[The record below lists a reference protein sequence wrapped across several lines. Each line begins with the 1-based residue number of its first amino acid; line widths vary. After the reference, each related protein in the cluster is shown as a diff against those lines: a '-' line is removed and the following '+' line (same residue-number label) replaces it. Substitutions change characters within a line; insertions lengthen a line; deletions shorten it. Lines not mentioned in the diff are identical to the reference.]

1 MTITTVRRTASK
13 PLTERALLTLKP
25 GQKRADGAL
34 PPGFGR
40 LIVRAQGRGGSSP
53 DSVIRQFFFRYRDA
67 DGKDRTLLLGV
78 HGSGSGMIDLAE
90 ARRKAHAFRDQM
102 QAGLDPQA
110 RRAHDRLE
118 NRRMEQEAAQTGTL
132 ADLVNAYVDQLREK
146 GKESATDT
154 ERTMRLHVT
163 KPFPVLAATN
173 AKDITPSDISDVM
186 AQMIGKGIQRR
197 TNIARSML
205 SAAFAFGA
213 ALDNDPRRKARAL
226 QAGGTEAKRF
236 GIVSNPVTLVPPIQD
251 YEKAGERTLT
261 DDELKAYWLA
271 IDKLSPGIGACL
283 KVALLLGGQRLS
295 QIKRLTR
302 TGYNA
307 DDRTVELLDGK
318 GRGAARVHLLPVSGQ
333 VIEQLQTMEQLNAKE
348 YLFSTTNGQKEID
361 LTTLSVLVSTIAQA
375 YAKER
380 QKKHPDQPAIVPYTA
395 RDIRR
400 SVETR
405 MAALGISKEI
415 RAQVLSHGRQSGVQ
429 AKHYDKYSYLP
440 EKTAALAKWEAHL
453 QEVFSGA
460 APKVIR
466 GAFRTHIK
474 TEAAS

>member
-1 MTITTVRRTASK
+1 MTAGPVRRTASK
-13 PLTERALLTLKP
+13 SLTERALLALKS

-40 LIVRAQGRGGSSP
+40 LIVRAQARGGSP

-67 DGKDRTLLLGV
+67 NGKDRTLLLGV
-78 HGSGSGMIDLAE
+78 HGSGAGMIDLAE
-90 ARRKAHAFRDQM
+90 ARRKAHAFRVQM

-110 RRAHDRLE
+110 RRASDRLE
-118 NRRMEQEAAQTGTL
+118 NRRKEQEAAQTGTL
-132 ADLVNAYVDQLREK
+132 ADLIHAYVDHLREQ

-154 ERTMRLHVT
+154 ERSLRLHVT

-186 AQMIGKGIQRR
+186 ARMIGRGIQRR
-197 TNIARSML
+197 TNIVRSML

-213 ALDNDPRRKARAL
+213 ALDNDPRRRARAL
-226 QAGGTEAKRF
+226 QAGNAEAKRF

-251 YEKAGERTLT
+251 YEKAGERVLT
-261 DDELKAYWLA
+261 DDELKAYWRAL
-271 IDKLSPGIGACL
+271 DGVSPSIGACL

-302 TGYNA
+302 SGYKV
-307 DDRTVELLDGK
+307 DDRTVELLDSK
-318 GRGAARVHLLPVSGQ
+318 GRGVARAHLLPVSDQ
-333 VIEQLQTMEQLNAKE
+333 VLDHLQAMERMNQKQF
-348 YLFSTTNGQKEID
+348 LFSTTNGEKEID
-361 LTTLSVLVSTIAQA
+361 LTTLSVLVSEIAQA
-375 YAKER
+375 YAKEWA
-380 QKKHPDQPAIVPYTA
+380 KEHPNQPSIVPYTA

-405 MAALGISKEI
+405 MAALGISKEV

-429 AKHYDKYSYLP
+429 AKHYDKYTYLP
-440 EKTAALAKWEAHL
+440 EKTAVLAKWEAHL
-453 QEVFSGA
+453 KQVFDGA

-466 GAFRTHIK
+466 GVFRQAK
-474 TEAAS
+474 EATN